1 MQAQEIINLFS
12 SKKKLPLKAGGSFVF
27 DRLFLK
33 NEVIEIIKG
42 NKTIAVINSWN
53 NLDAIS
59 VKRSGAQLIKTGYD
73 KIPEFELVNKE
84 QDWVYKPTASP
95 VSAGDIIGYSL
106 WSAIENAK
114 KAEKS
119 DGVFIKISG
128 SVKTAYGVSRITP
141 DVLGLV
147 DANRALIGAIRT
159 LSASFLMDGVW
170 SQVGKMP
177 IRQICLNTAGET
189 AKDLAE
195 KYTIKTLLGRKIRS
209 IEVLPEIAR
218 QAIFGMNH
226 QSSTPSVNNFDI
238 VATGACDLQKINTN
252 GTYEIMSSS
261 PFWKKDEALP
271 SGMYTPVWP
280 LQLKEKEN
288 EIIILPII
296 VPFGKLLN
304 NFM

>member
-1 MQAQEIINLFS
+1 MQPQEIINLFS
-12 SKKKLPLKAGGSFVF
+12 SKKKLPLKTGGSFVF
-27 DRLFLK
+27 DRLLFK
-33 NEVIEIIKG
+33 NKIIEIIKG
-42 NKTIAVINSWN
+42 NKTVGLISNWSK
-53 NLDAIS
+53 LDSKS

-84 QDWVYKPTASP
+84 QGWVYKPTVSP

-114 KAEKS
+114 KAEKA
-119 DGVFIKISG
+119 DGVLIRISG
-128 SVKTAYGVSRITP
+128 IVKTAYSVTRLTP
-141 DVLGLV
+141 DALGLI
-147 DANRALIGAIRT
+147 DANRSLIGVIRT
-159 LSASFLMDGVW
+159 LSASFLMDGIW

-209 IEVLPEIAR
+209 IEVLPEVAR

-226 QSSTPSVNNFDI
+226 LSNTPSMNNFDI

-252 GTYEIMSSS
+252 GTYEITSSM
-261 PFWKKDEALP
+261 PLWKKQEALP
-271 SGMYTPVWP
+271 DGMYTPVWP
-280 LQLKEKEN
+280 IQLKEKEN
-288 EIIILPII
+288 EIIILPVI
-296 VPFGKLLN
+296 VPFAKLLN